1 MLFDV
6 RWTAFFSNLFKS
18 CIFAETI
25 LIDRMISE
33 EEIFAVG
40 KIVKTHG
47 LKGEMAFT
55 ATTSV
60 FEEQSIPFIFLKPE
74 GLIVPFYVENVRIK
88 AENSG
93 FIKLERVDN
102 EEQAQELIGLAIY
115 LPITYQDKIAD
126 DEIDVEYLIGFDLT
140 EKEKGYIGK
149 VTDVDQSTANEL
161 FVVETDKGEM
171 LIPIV
176 DEFILDI
183 DFEKKKIELD
193 LPDGLLEL

>member
-1 MLFDV
+1 
-6 RWTAFFSNLFKS
+6 
-18 CIFAETI
+18 
-25 LIDRMISE
+25 MIPE

-40 KIVKTHG
+40 KIIKTHG

-55 ATTSV
+55 GTTSV
-60 FEEQSIPFIFLKPE
+60 FKEQHVPFIFLKPE

-88 AENSG
+88 TENSG
-93 FIKLERVDN
+93 LIKLEQVDS
-102 EEQAQELIGLAIY
+102 EEQAQELTGLTLF
-115 LPITYQDKIAD
+115 LPISYQDKITS
-126 DEIDVEYLIGFDLT
+126 DEIDIEYLIGFDLT

-161 FVVETDKGEM
+161 FVVQTEKGEI

-183 DFEKKKIELD
+183 DFEKKKIVLD
-193 LPDGLLEL
+193 LPNGLLEL